1 MRMILGFVAVAALS
15 APLPAAA
22 SDWWRV
28 TSNDA
33 STSYVDL
40 DSVKADGP
48 WVRVQ
53 QTMIYRTVS
62 AETRVKTVHST
73 VEFNCL
79 KRVSRYR
86 LFRAIGADG
95 GELHNM
101 TDPDNLAEHAAQK
114 NTVGGDVLD
123 FVCGISRERAVRV
136 ANPLND
142 KP

>member
-1 MRMILGFVAVAALS
+1 MILGFAAAAALS

-22 SDWWRV
+22 SDWWRIG
-28 TSNDA
+28 SNDA
-33 STSYVDL
+33 SVSYVDL
-40 DSVKADGP
+40 DSIKTNGP
-48 WVRVQ
+48 WLRAD

-62 AETRVKTVHST
+62 AETRVKRVHST
-73 VEFNCL
+73 AEFDCS
-79 KRVSRYR
+79 RRISRYR

-136 ANPLND
+136 ANPLTD
-142 KP
+142 RP